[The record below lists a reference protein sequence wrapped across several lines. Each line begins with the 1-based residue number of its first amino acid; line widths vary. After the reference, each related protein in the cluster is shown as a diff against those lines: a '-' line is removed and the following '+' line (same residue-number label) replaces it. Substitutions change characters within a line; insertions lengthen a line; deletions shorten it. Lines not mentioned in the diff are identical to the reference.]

1 MIILAR
7 TDITKKG
14 QDCWYKQL
22 ASTMLIPSGKHND
35 NTPILL
41 MNSTKYKASYFEAGA
56 VGRPASAS
64 EKLHYIRRGLN
75 PKPPHKKLK
84 P

>member
-1 MIILAR
+1 
-7 TDITKKG
+7 
-14 QDCWYKQL
+14 
-22 ASTMLIPSGKHND
+22 
-35 NTPILL
+35 

-75 PKPPHKKLK
+75 SKL
-84 P
+84 